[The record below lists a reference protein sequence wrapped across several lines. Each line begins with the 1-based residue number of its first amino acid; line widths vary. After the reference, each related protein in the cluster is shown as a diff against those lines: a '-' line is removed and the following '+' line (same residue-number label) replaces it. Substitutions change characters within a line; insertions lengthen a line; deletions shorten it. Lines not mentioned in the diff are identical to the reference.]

1 MNHSKKCGEVF
12 EKRNCSHITAAVSTS
27 DNTLLLC
34 TEFLLAIVRLVRKLG
49 CCSTQKG
56 YYVCFSYN
64 PTIIFSHRCLL
75 WPWHLFF
82 TDLVNICT
90 EHEPVLS
97 GLSEAQMKFFLQNFP
112 KTRKLTLPD
121 NDANMSQGSWLH
133 VWAKAS
139 QFFHWSCHCISILQ
153 KLHHCDELIILIAQ
167 TQNNAPMKL
176 KLKPLTQTIGM

>member
-49 CCSTQKG
+49 CCSSQKG

-97 GLSEAQMKFFLQNFP
+97 GLSEAQMKFFFC
-112 KTRKLTLPD
+112 KI
-121 NDANMSQGSWLH
+121 
-133 VWAKAS
+133 
-139 QFFHWSCHCISILQ
+139 F
-153 KLHHCDELIILIAQ
+153 
-167 TQNNAPMKL
+167 L
-176 KLKPLTQTIGM
+176 KLGNLHYLIMTPTCPKAHGYMFELKHLNFFTEVVIV

>member
-12 EKRNCSHITAAVSTS
+12 EKRNFSHITAAVATT

-49 CCSTQKG
+49 CCSSQKG

-64 PTIIFSHRCLL
+64 PTIIFSHRCVLR
-75 WPWHLFF
+75 PWHVFF

-97 GLSEAQMKFFLQNFP
+97 RLSEAQNFP
-112 KTRKLTLPD
+112 KTRKLPYLIMTPTCPK
-121 NDANMSQGSWLH
+121 AQGYMFELKHLNFFTEVVIVLAFYKICITVMSWLY
-133 VWAKAS
+133 S
-139 QFFHWSCHCISILQ
+139 
-153 KLHHCDELIILIAQ
+153 
-167 TQNNAPMKL
+167 
-176 KLKPLTQTIGM
+176 